1 MNPSPRRPRPRRA
14 GNFSVES
21 LESRSLLSSGL
32 RSPLAM
38 PTSMPAGEVASA
50 KTIPIV
56 STPIAGLQNQAMS
69 PLALPRPSGPYPVGQ
84 TSLEVVD
91 PARPDPFSADPNAK
105 RDLMVTL
112 WYPAGR
118 VRPGTLRAPYV
129 PNVDAFAP
137 SVTADLNS
145 GSDQTL
151 SIDDVRQLL
160 ASIRT
165 HAWADAPVSARRESY
180 PVVLLLPGRGSTP
193 EFYTAYAED
202 LASRGYVVAG
212 VNPTGVSDVTAFPDG
227 RVVPSRLP
235 GIETLPFDRLVA
247 ESVWETEIV
256 AADARTV
263 LDQLERMNA
272 GAVPSLLRGRLD
284 LSHVAVVGH
293 SLGGAAA
300 AQLVATDPRF
310 RTGADLDGTLWGP
323 VQTAGVGKPFLFL
336 AASDPTAQ
344 QLKQAGLS
352 RLLYQQTVD
361 QAALDTAGIAATIRA
376 GGYRVIFDG
385 FHHSSFTDLELQ
397 RSASPDGP
405 AGSKG
410 IRVVETYLAEFL
422 NMTLFGR
429 RSPLFNRAARPYR
442 GVWFSTPTT

>member
-1 MNPSPRRPRPRRA
+1 MNHLPLRPRPRRA

-32 RSPLAM
+32 RAPLAA
-38 PTSMPAGEVASA
+38 PNLMPASEVEVASA
-50 KTIPIV
+50 KTIPI
-56 STPIAGLQNQAMS
+56 AEARNQATS
-69 PLALPRPSGPYPVGQ
+69 PLVLPRPSGPHPVGQ
-84 TSLEVVD
+84 TSIEVVD
-91 PARPDPFSADPNAK
+91 PARPDPFSAAPNAQ

-118 VRPGTLRAPYV
+118 MRPGTPRAPYV

-137 SVTADLNS
+137 FVTADLNE
-145 GSDQTL
+145 GSDPTL
-151 SIDDVRQLL
+151 SVDDVRQMLT
-160 ASIRT
+160 SIRT
-165 HAWADAPVSARRESY
+165 HAWIGAPVSPRQQAY
-180 PVVLLLPGRGSTP
+180 PVIVLLPGRGSTP

-235 GIETLPFDRLVA
+235 DIETLPFDRLVT
-247 ESVWETEIV
+247 ESVLETEIV

-272 GAVPSLLRGRLD
+272 GAVPSPLRGRLD
-284 LSHVAVVGH
+284 LLHVAVVGH

-336 AASDPTAQ
+336 AASDPTSQ
-344 QLKQAGLS
+344 QLKQSGLN
-352 RLLYQQTVD
+352 RRLYQQMVD

-376 GGYRVIFDG
+376 GGYRVVFDG

-410 IRVVETYLAEFL
+410 IQAVETYLTEFL

-429 RSPLFNRAARPYR
+429 QSPLFNRTARPYR